1 MHTAMMMRRAGMNAA
16 RPLLANASRGRLP
29 AEARAIHSIA
39 AQGRGAVWFAT
50 ARDARATAE
59 RHTRVAC
66 VGATSSWARTG
77 KPRTLDASRR
87 HFSAGLPEHEV
98 VGLPALSPTMERGT
112 ITEWLVKEGDAFAAG
127 DIICMVETDK
137 ATVDFEAQDE
147 AVLAKILV
155 PAGTPDVAVGTPMM
169 VLIEDADDVA
179 AFKDFSAGA
188 APEAAPAAAPAAE
201 EEAEAP
207 APASSES
214 APAPA
219 PAAAAP
225 PFVAP
230 GARVAASPLA
240 KLLAKTEGYDL
251 SSITGTGPGGRII
264 AADVKEYVPAA
275 ADVSE
280 QVETAAAAATAAA
293 PAVGRPSPA
302 GDYVDYPLSEQAL
315 AIAQNLTVSKQTVP
329 HYYLT
334 IDLKLEKLLAVRE
347 TLNEGLPEDEKLS
360 LNDMLLKAAAIASE
374 KVPDVNASWMD
385 TFVRQYK
392 TFDVNVM
399 VGVGDGLVAPV
410 VRDVG
415 GRGLK
420 AISSD
425 VKALASSAQA
435 MELEPHQVETGT
447 FTVSNLGAYGVKN
460 FAPIVRMPQACALA
474 LGAAEE
480 RVIPNEDPESEEI
493 YQLETM
499 LSATLSCD
507 HRVVDGAVSAQ
518 WLAAFRGLVENPL
531 TMLL

>member
-1 MHTAMMMRRAGMNAA
+1 MHAAAMRRAGTCAA
-16 RPLLANASRGRLP
+16 RPLLANQRAAASR
-29 AEARAIHSIA
+29 AVHSSA
-39 AQGRGAVWFAT
+39 SLRGATGKGAAWIAS
-50 ARDARATAE
+50 RDARTH
-59 RHTRVAC
+59 RHTGVVRA
-66 VGATSSWARTG
+66 GSRIGLASRASPS
-77 KPRTLDASRR
+77 PRQAASRR
-87 HFSAGLPEHEV
+87 YLSSGLPEHEV
-98 VGLPALSPTMERGT
+98 VGLPALSPTMETGT
-112 ITEWLVKEGDAFAAG
+112 ITEWLVKEGDSFAAG

-169 VLIEDADDVA
+169 VLIEDKDDVG
-179 AFKDFSAGA
+179 AFKDFTGPA
-188 APEAAPAAAPAAE
+188 AEAPAAA
-201 EEAEAP
+201 EEAT
-207 APASSES
+207 
-214 APAPA
+214 A
-219 PAAAAP
+219 PAAAEEPAAAP
-225 PFVAP
+225 PAAEAAAAAAPAEKSAAAP
-230 GARVAASPLA
+230 GGRVAASPLA
-240 KLLAKTEGYDL
+240 KHLAKTEGYDL
-251 SSITGTGPGGRII
+251 STITGTGPGGRII
-264 AADVKEYVPAA
+264 AADVKEYVPATVDA
-275 ADVSE
+275 SE
-280 QVETAAAAATAAA
+280 QAEAPAAAASAAAKAA
-293 PAVGRPSPA
+293 PAIGQPSPS

-315 AIAQNLTVSKQTVP
+315 AIAANLTESKQNVP

-334 IDLKLEKLLAVRE
+334 VDLKLEKLLKVRE
-347 TLNEGLPEDEKLS
+347 TLNSGLPEEEHLS
-360 LNDMLLKAAAIASE
+360 LNDMLIKAAAIASE
-374 KVPDVNASWMD
+374 KVPDVNASWKD

-399 VGVGDGLVAPV
+399 IGVGDGLVAPV
-410 VRDVG
+410 VKDVG
-415 GRGLK
+415 GKGLK

-474 LGAAEE
+474 IGAAEE

>member
-1 MHTAMMMRRAGMNAA
+1 MHTAAVRRAGLFAA
-16 RPLLANASRGRLP
+16 RPPLATRRVAASRAMHSVP
-29 AEARAIHSIA
+29 AHG
-39 AQGRGAVWFAT
+39 AQGRGAVCVA
-50 ARDARATAE
+50 ARDGRKE
-59 RHTRVAC
+59 RHTGGV
-66 VGATSSWARTG
+66 VGTSSRAAG
-77 KPRTLDASRR
+77 APRPRNSVAITQR
-87 HFSAGLPEHEV
+87 HFSSGLPDHDV
-98 VGLPALSPTMERGT
+98 VGLPALSPTMETGT

-169 VLIEDADDVA
+169 VLTESTDDVA
-179 AFKDFSAGA
+179 AFADFSAGA
-188 APEAAPAAAPAAE
+188 PETETAAPPAAAPAAE
-201 EEAEAP
+201 VEVSAEPASAAPATPPAAAP
-207 APASSES
+207 AP
-214 APAPA
+214 
-219 PAAAAP
+219 
-225 PFVAP
+225 
-230 GARVAASPLA
+230 GGRVAASPLA
-240 KLLAKTEGYDL
+240 KHLAKSEGYEL
-251 SSITGTGPGGRII
+251 SAIAGTGPGGRII
-264 AADVKEYVPAA
+264 AADVKEFVPAA
-275 ADVSE
+275 MPA
-280 QVETAAAAATAAA
+280 VEAPKAAAAAAAA
-293 PAVGRPSPA
+293 PATPAVGQPSPS
-302 GDYVDYPLSEQAL
+302 GDFVDYPVSEQAL
-315 AIAQNLTVSKQTVP
+315 AIAQGLTVSKQTVP

-334 IDLKLEKLLAVRE
+334 VDLKLEKLLKVRE
-347 TLNEGLPEDEKLS
+347 TLNEGLPEDEHLS

-385 TFVRQYK
+385 TFVRQYNS
-392 TFDVNVM
+392 FDVNVM

-415 GRGLK
+415 RRGLK

-447 FTVSNLGAYGVKN
+447 FTVTNLGAYGVKN

-474 LGAAEE
+474 IGAAEE
-480 RVIPNEDPESEEI
+480 RVIPNEDPDSEDI